1 MIRTFDKYF
10 IKLFLKK
17 IFLLTLIFFS
27 LAFIL
32 SLFEEITFFSESS
45 NSKFYLPFMI
55 TLLNVPAT
63 LLELFPFIVLIST
76 QLFFVD
82 IIKKKENELIKINRL
97 DNFYIIKLLTL
108 SSFLFGIVVVTFYY
122 PVSSKLKFFYFDIK
136 NIYSEDSKYL
146 KHYSGNGL
154 WIKDEIDDNIYIISA
169 SSDNK
174 ERLLK
179 NVFITKFDRNFNI
192 IESISSKK
200 VDITLNK
207 WVITNPVIFKNN
219 KQIQLYK
226 NIELSSHFNF
236 DKINKT
242 FRDLNSLNMFEL
254 INLKKEN
261 KLLGYSSDEVDL
273 HFLKIISLPI
283 YFSIMVII
291 SAIIML
297 NIKRD
302 KPYIF
307 HVLLGI
313 LLSVIIYY
321 INNIFNIFGLTDK
334 IPVYLSVFFPIIFL
348 SIVSTIGLVRIN
360 EK

>member
-1 MIRTFDKYF
+1 MIKTFDKYF
-10 IKLFLKK
+10 IKLFFKK
-17 IFLLTLIFFS
+17 IILLSLIFLS

-32 SLFEEITFFSESS
+32 SLFEEITFFSDSS
-45 NSKFYLPFMI
+45 NSRFHLPFLI

-63 LLELFPFIVLIST
+63 LLELFPFIILIST
-76 QLFFVD
+76 QLFFVE

-97 DNFYIIKLLTL
+97 DNFYLIKLLAL
-108 SSFLFGIVVVTFYY
+108 CSFLFGIIIISFYY
-122 PVSSKLKFFYFDIK
+122 PISSKLKFFYFDIK
-136 NIYSEDSKYL
+136 NIYSEDAKYL

-154 WIKDEIDDNIYIISA
+154 WIKDEIDDEIYIINA
-169 SSDNK
+169 SSENK
-174 ERLLK
+174 DKFLK
-179 NVFITKFDRNFNI
+179 NVFITKFDKNFDI

-200 VDITLNK
+200 VDISSNE
-207 WVITNPVIFKNN
+207 WVIHSPILFKDN
-219 KQIQLYK
+219 KQIQLENDIK
-226 NIELSSHFNF
+226 LSSHFNF
-236 DKINKT
+236 DKINKS

-254 INLKKEN
+254 IDLKKEN
-261 KLLGYSSDEVDL
+261 KLLGYSSEEVDL
-273 HFLKIISLPI
+273 HFLTIISLPI
-283 YFSIMVII
+283 YLSIMVVIA
-291 SAIIML
+291 AIIML

-321 INNIFNIFGLTDK
+321 INNIFNIFGLTDR
-334 IPVYLSVFFPIIFL
+334 IPIYLSVFFPIIFL